1 MDTIIISGGLIF
13 GLFLLIKG
21 ADEMVQSAIQIA
33 VKFSIPSSIIGA
45 IFIGFG
51 TSTPELFA
59 SAGAAIKGDLDL
71 GVGNIIG
78 SNIANSLLVLS
89 VLYIF
94 LPKDLIKNLNLN
106 KLSPVWMGILTVL
119 FAGYYMIFNY
129 FSYSFGVLLLVL
141 TSFIVISL
149 IREESLE
156 QEELLSTERKN
167 LFIRATVALGATIY
181 GSNLVVDNSLQLA
194 EKFGVS
200 SLIVG
205 STLIAVG
212 TSLPEVASSIAAAR
226 MKKPSLVFGN
236 IFGSN
241 LFNLGLVGGAI
252 FMINP
257 NELSSDI
264 SISIYYLLISGVI
277 LLILAF
283 AKVAR
288 NRVLGIILFS
298 IYVSYLLNLF

>member
-1 MDTIIISGGLIF
+1 M
-13 GLFLLIKG
+13 LFR
-21 ADEMVQSAIQIA
+21 S
-33 VKFSIPSSIIGA
+33 
-45 IFIGFG
+45 
-51 TSTPELFA
+51 
-59 SAGAAIKGDLDL
+59 
-71 GVGNIIG
+71 
-78 SNIANSLLVLS
+78 
-89 VLYIF
+89 
-94 LPKDLIKNLNLN
+94 
-106 KLSPVWMGILTVL
+106 
-119 FAGYYMIFNY
+119 AGYYMIFNY

-167 LFIRATVALGATIY
+167 LFIRATIALGATIY

-241 LFNLGLVGGAI
+241 LFNIGLVGGSI

-283 AKVAR
+283 SKVAR

>member
-94 LPKDLIKNLNLN
+94 LPKDLIKNLKLN

-141 TSFIVISL
+141 TSFIVSSL
-149 IREESLE
+149 IR
-156 QEELLSTERKN
+156 
-167 LFIRATVALGATIY
+167 
-181 GSNLVVDNSLQLA
+181 NS
-194 EKFGVS
+194 
-200 SLIVG
+200 
-205 STLIAVG
+205 
-212 TSLPEVASSIAAAR
+212 
-226 MKKPSLVFGN
+226 
-236 IFGSN
+236 
-241 LFNLGLVGGAI
+241 
-252 FMINP
+252 
-257 NELSSDI
+257 
-264 SISIYYLLISGVI
+264 
-277 LLILAF
+277 
-283 AKVAR
+283 
-288 NRVLGIILFS
+288 
-298 IYVSYLLNLF
+298 

>member
-1 MDTIIISGGLIF
+1 MDILIISTGLIF
-13 GLFLLIKG
+13 GFFLLIKG

-59 SAGAAIKGDLDL
+59 SAGAAFKGDLDL

-78 SNIANSLLVLS
+78 SNIANALLVLS

-94 LPKDLIKNLNLN
+94 LPKGFSKSLKLN
-106 KLSPVWMGILTVL
+106 KLSPIWMSIFTLV
-119 FAGYYMIFNY
+119 FAGYYVFFKN
-129 FSYSFGVLLLVL
+129 FSKTFGIALLVL
-141 TSFIVISL
+141 SSYVIFSL
-149 IREESLE
+149 IREESIE
-156 QEELLSTERKN
+156 QEELVSSERKN
-167 LFIRATVALGATIY
+167 LLIRASVALGATIF
-181 GSNLVVDNSLQLA
+181 GSNLVVDNSVQLA
-194 EKFGVS
+194 EKFGIS

-226 MKKPSLVFGN
+226 LSKPSLVFGN

-241 LFNLGLVGGAI
+241 LFNIGLVGGSI
-252 FMINP
+252 FIINP
-257 NELSSDI
+257 NNLSSDI
-264 SISIYYLLISGVI
+264 SISIYYLLISGTI
-277 LLILAF
+277 LLVLAF
-283 AKVAR
+283 AKVSK
-288 NRVLGIILFS
+288 NVIIGIILIS
-298 IYVSYLLNLF
+298 IYVSYLLSLF

>member
-1 MDTIIISGGLIF
+1 
-13 GLFLLIKG
+13 
-21 ADEMVQSAIQIA
+21 
-33 VKFSIPSSIIGA
+33 
-45 IFIGFG
+45 
-51 TSTPELFA
+51 
-59 SAGAAIKGDLDL
+59 
-71 GVGNIIG
+71 
-78 SNIANSLLVLS
+78 
-89 VLYIF
+89 
-94 LPKDLIKNLNLN
+94 
-106 KLSPVWMGILTVL
+106 VL
-119 FAGYYMIFNY
+119 FAGYYMLFKY

-205 STLIAVG
+205 STFIAVG

-288 NRVLGIILFS
+288 SRVLGIILFS